1 MGEQMNTINQVII
14 LGAGASKSE
23 GAPLQS
29 ELFIEFFKSYKN
41 DKQGK
46 LILDFFK
53 DFWGIN
59 INNFQ
64 SPDIKFPTFE
74 ECLGI
79 LDWAHIRNECLRG
92 YSQERLNTVR
102 SALIYLIAKVLDE
115 NLKEKDVHHKCLVN
129 RLVAENMLTQTAF
142 ISLNYDIIIDNVLTE
157 LAFDFNIDYG
167 LDSINANRKK
177 QARSSVLL
185 LKLHGSLN
193 WLYCPTCNN
202 MEITPKKKQA
212 IKTFYKEEKC
222 SICHAPTSPIIIPP
236 TLYKEMNNPFI
247 QQIILKT
254 DIILRNVEKIFFC
267 GYSFSDSDMHL
278 KYLLKRAEI
287 FNNITP
293 EIHIINYHDGKKE
306 VKLAEE
312 KERFIRFFNNVDN
325 IFYHQDISFENFAK
339 NGVKQH

>member
-1 MGEQMNTINQVII
+1 MGKQMNTIKQVII

-29 ELFIEFFKSYKN
+29 ELFKEFFKIFK
-41 DKQGK
+41 DDTQGE
-46 LILDFFK
+46 LIIDFFK

-59 INNFQ
+59 TNNFQ

-129 RLVAENMLTQTAF
+129 RLIAENILSQTAF

-157 LAFDFNIDYG
+157 LALDYNINYG
-167 LDSINANRKK
+167 IDSINTNRTK
-177 QARSSVLL
+177 QSSNYILL

-202 MEITPKKKQA
+202 IEITPKKKQA

-222 SICHAPTSPIIIPP
+222 SLCHSPTSPIIIPP
-236 TLYKEMNNPFI
+236 TLYKEMKNPFI

-254 DIILRNVEKIFFC
+254 DIILRNVDKIFFC

-278 KYLLKRAEI
+278 KYLVKRAEM
-287 FNNITP
+287 FNNGTP

-306 VKLAEE
+306 IKAEEE
-312 KERFIRFFNNVDN
+312 KERFLRFFKNADN
-325 IFYHQDISFENFAK
+325 IFYHHNISFEDFAK
-339 NGVKQH
+339 RGF